1 LQEVTNSEPKKS
13 YYLYVRAYHES
24 AKKSVASERTKADN
38 IKENMFTHKN
48 KPVQV
53 WFLSRCSGTGSI
65 FAMDM
70 TLKDLLINR
79 YKNRATV
86 DVSFIV
92 DKARKRPNPSA
103 AARV

>member
-1 LQEVTNSEPKKS
+1 
-13 YYLYVRAYHES
+13 
-24 AKKSVASERTKADN
+24 
-38 IKENMFTHKN
+38 
-48 KPVQV
+48 
-53 WFLSRCSGTGSI
+53 
-65 FAMDM
+65 MDM